1 MTTAFFGIR
10 AVSNTAQSAVAGAG
24 EQAVAMS
31 QSPLSSARP
40 AVTDI
45 EPDTGAQAGNEDVTI
60 RGLGFTRD
68 AIVRF
73 GSTSAFSVFV
83 STTEIKAKSP
93 AGRAPGQIDMT
104 VESLGGISDIG
115 PSTKFTYR

>member
-31 QSPLSSARP
+31 QSALGSARP

-45 EPDTGAQAGNEDVTI
+45 EPDTGALAGNEDVTI
-60 RGLGFTRD
+60 RGSGFIRD

-73 GSTSAFSVFV
+73 GSTSALSVFV

-93 AGRAPGQIDMT
+93 AGTPGQIDVT
-104 VESLGGISDIG
+104 VETLGGISDIG
-115 PSTKFTYR
+115 PSTKFTYQ